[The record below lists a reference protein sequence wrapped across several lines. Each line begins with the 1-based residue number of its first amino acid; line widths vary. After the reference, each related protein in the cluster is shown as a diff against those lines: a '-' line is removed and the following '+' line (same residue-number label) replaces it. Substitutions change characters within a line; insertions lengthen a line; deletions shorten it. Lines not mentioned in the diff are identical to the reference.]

1 MYIYPTVYI
10 CLGLNCIS
18 NFFPHSQRSHLQGI
32 FPENESEV
40 IVQAHKP
47 PLTTGNQL
55 LLICL
60 LLVGTEVSSKSSV
73 ARGEDSL
80 QLPRSIYDLHLVKF
94 TAQTK
99 NGLHALN
106 AAVNY
111 KRPEAWWL
119 EAVGPNCR
127 KRGPAI
133 FQKRCAW
140 SESCRDEQQSETKY
154 CKSERQSG
162 SIEDNKCWSTSPIIA
177 AAFCPW
183 LKQWPLFTV
192 YRRASPWQPG
202 GWRRYRQELFPLA

>member
-1 MYIYPTVYI
+1 MYISGKVCVYIYPTVYI
-10 CLGLNCIS
+10 YLGLNCIS

-32 FPENESEV
+32 FPEDESEV

-60 LLVGTEVSSKSSV
+60 PLVGTEVSSKSSV

-111 KRPEAWWL
+111 KR
-119 EAVGPNCR
+119 
-127 KRGPAI
+127 
-133 FQKRCAW
+133 
-140 SESCRDEQQSETKY
+140 
-154 CKSERQSG
+154 
-162 SIEDNKCWSTSPIIA
+162 
-177 AAFCPW
+177 
-183 LKQWPLFTV
+183 
-192 YRRASPWQPG
+192 
-202 GWRRYRQELFPLA
+202 GWRRDDWKQWDQTAGSAVRRSSRKDARGANPAETNNRARQNIASLSDKVDQ